1 MNEAKKDLEN
11 IAAMLPKGGQLPRST
26 GYIVQPSEDLTRT
39 SWVKLPGPKTCA
51 ALVKAQKAAHAVHKG
66 SKNDYHRYAYA
77 SAEAIISESRAPLA
91 EAGLAV
97 LQSGW
102 KYVGSDTLGDR
113 VLVDHGKETVASQ
126 RASGY
131 VEADMVICHDSGEVA
146 VSRMMMPVIPEKG
159 RPLDKAVSTALTY
172 LMGYGLRGLLN
183 LPRVEKGSEVDQ
195 RSDNGTDKP
204 ASSPPQQDKGSD
216 GKRDD
221 GTLEGRVEEISEKVG
236 KKKDGSEWVR
246 YGIAV
251 LAHDGNRPTWFS
263 TFSKSIADKA
273 GEAKESGVDVR
284 VLFID
289 EGYKS
294 ASISTLELLASKG
307 DSDDSDGKVPF

>member
-51 ALVKAQKAAHAVHKG
+51 ALVKAQKAAHAVQKG

-102 KYVGSDTLGDR
+102 RHERIAGESFI
-113 VLVDHGKETVASQ
+113 
-126 RASGY
+126 
-131 VEADMVICHDSGEVA
+131 EADMLIAHESGEVSL
-146 VSRMMMPVIPEKG
+146 SRMHMPVIPEKG

-251 LAHDGNRPTWFS
+251 LAHDANRPIWFS
-263 TFSKSIADKA
+263 TFSKSIAQKA
-273 GEAKESGVDVR
+273 EEAKGGGVDVR

-294 ASISTLELLASKG
+294 ASISTLELLASKDAQEG
-307 DSDDSDGKVPF
+307 DGGVPF